1 MPRKRLSLVAVFVVV
16 FIDLLGFGALIP
28 ILPTIA
34 VNKFAMSETQVGV
47 VLAVY
52 SLAQFFANPIFG
64 KLSDKYGRRP
74 IILLTLAVNA
84 LGYAA
89 FAFSFDFW
97 TLLLSRVVSG
107 VGGGSIGV
115 AQAYIADVTEPSER
129 SRGMGLIGAA
139 FGLGFVFGP
148 IVGGWLA
155 TYGVAVVGMA
165 SASFSTAAFL
175 FTLFVLPE
183 SRAGDGS
190 ESRLAKLFD
199 VGAYRR
205 VVFHSRA
212 STVVH
217 MMFLET
223 FAFANIYGTL
233 ALLADQKYLMD
244 EFEIGTLYAV
254 VGVVS
259 AFTQGWLVGKASAR
273 IGDRW
278 TLLIG
283 SLVMTAG
290 LSVTPYSSD
299 KVMLIVVF
307 GVTVFGLGFTVPTL
321 LSLVSR
327 AAPAEAQGETLGV
340 NHSLASL
347 ARALGPLWG
356 GYAYEH
362 IDKHAPFE
370 TGALFIAPIVIF
382 AAFYL
387 PKLFKRER
395 EEQSTG

>member
-1 MPRKRLSLVAVFVVV
+1 MQKRISLVVVFVVV

-34 VNKFAMSETQVGV
+34 VKQFAMSETEVGV

-52 SLAQFFANPIFG
+52 SFAQFFANPIFG

-74 IILLTLAVNA
+74 IILLTLAINA

-97 TLLLSRVVSG
+97 TLLGSRVVSG

-115 AQAYIADVTEPSER
+115 AQAYIADVTTPSER
-129 SRGMGLIGAA
+129 SRGMGLVGAA

-148 IVGGWLA
+148 IIGGWLA
-155 TYGVAVVGMA
+155 TYGVEVVGMA
-165 SASFSTAAFL
+165 SASFSTAAFV
-175 FTLFVLPE
+175 FTIFALPE
-183 SRAGDGS
+183 SRAGDGR
-190 ESRLAKLFD
+190 ESRLPKLFD
-199 VGAYRR
+199 VRAYRR
-205 VVFHSRA
+205 VVFRSRA
-212 STVVH
+212 SVIVQ

-233 ALLADQKYLMD
+233 ALLADQKYLMN
-244 EFEIGTLYAV
+244 EFEIGTLYAA

-259 AFTQGWLVGKASAR
+259 AFTQGWLVGRASER
-273 IGDRW
+273 IGDRK

-283 SLVMTAG
+283 SLVMVAG
-290 LSVTPYSSD
+290 LSVTPFSGG
-299 KVMLIVVF
+299 KVGLIVVF
-307 GVTVFGLGFTVPTL
+307 AVTMFGLGFTVPTL

-327 AAPAEAQGETLGV
+327 AASAEAQGETLGV
-340 NHSLASL
+340 NHSLSSL

-362 IDKHAPFE
+362 IGKYAPFE
-370 TGALFIAPIVIF
+370 TGALFVAPIVIF
-382 AAFYL
+382 AAYYL
-387 PKLFKRER
+387 PKVFERER
-395 EEQSTG
+395 EEQPTT